1 MFILNSINAEE
12 LKIYSERQPLL
23 IEPLLNEFEKE
34 TGIKVEWI
42 YSKKG
47 LVQKIILEKDNPIAD
62 VFLSSDISR
71 LIDIAEDSASIK
83 FNPYLWFLI
92 IFKVIIGQD

>member
-1 MFILNSINAEE
+1 MTKNIKTLNLLIITFFNFFILNSINAEE

-47 LVQKIILEKDNPIAD
+47 LVQKIILENPTLFKEN
-62 VFLSSDISR
+62 VV
-71 LIDIAEDSASIK
+71 K
-83 FNPYLWFLI
+83 GYLELVN
-92 IFKVIIGQD
+92 KLKAGVGL